1 MTQKFFD
8 NFFPK
13 IEIGGMM
20 GFDRGRHSD
29 GDAGETA
36 TRIHVAGCGT
46 ACVALWQAD
55 RYALETSLLEMK
67 DDFFV

>member
-29 GDAGETA
+29 GDAGEKA
-36 TRIHVAGCGT
+36 TRIHVAGCGRLHSVCCT
-46 ACVALWQAD
+46 VAGG
-55 RYALETSLLEMK
+55 
-67 DDFFV
+67 